1 MDNLVKSV
9 QYSYLNV
16 AFKMFVVVFIL
27 LFIIFYFKIDFFN
40 IKLFK
45 SSNNKEKKYVHKEY
59 NVNRNIVNA
68 FSNSKYKEKILSDFF
83 IKTSFN
89 CCNIGF
95 GNANIER
102 LKTIISQGFR
112 CFDFKLIY
120 KNNTI
125 HIENQPKNETFYN
138 ALEII
143 DRYSFSNTYCN
154 NNDDPVIINIRLN
167 DSNTNNTKLIYNK
180 LRDMFKTLGSKHILN
195 SSYSLLGNIED
206 NDNYNDI
213 LTAPLNKIHG
223 KIIVMC
229 NYDYKI
235 IDDETINKKHELLQY
250 VHFNTYI
257 LGESNELENII
268 MPNIINETYYNNVIV
283 SMALHNSMDSDKI
296 ININKIVPSMIIPDS
311 FNNMSA
317 VENPSSLFNIFGYTF
332 RALEFSS
339 IGDFNKEI
347 SDSNIKT
354 YIDEFNTANS
364 AFMLKPLNIRR

>member
-1 MDNLVKSV
+1 MDIIEKNI
-9 QYSYLNV
+9 QYRYLNI
-16 AFKMFVVVFIL
+16 AFKLFIVVFIL
-27 LFIIFYFKIDFFN
+27 LFIIFYFKFDIFK

-45 SSNNKEKKYVHKEY
+45 SSNHNDNQYVFEEY
-59 NVNRNIVNA
+59 NINRNIVNA
-68 FSNSKYKEKILSDFF
+68 ISNSNYNDKILSDFF

-89 CCNIGF
+89 CCNIGY

-143 DRYSFSNTYCN
+143 DRYSFSNTFCN

-167 DSNTNNTKLIYNK
+167 DTNKNNTKLIYKK

-195 SSYSLLGNIED
+195 SSYSLLENIKDKE
-206 NDNYNDI
+206 NYNNI
-213 LTAPLNKIHG
+213 LSAPLNKING

-229 NYDYKI
+229 NYNYNI
-235 IDDETINKKHELLQY
+235 IEDDTIDNKHELLQY

-257 LGESNELENII
+257 VNESNELDNIDI
-268 MPNIINETYYNNVIV
+268 PNIINNTYYNNLIV
-283 SMALHNSMDSDKI
+283 SMSLHNTMKGEEI
-296 ININKIVPSMIIPDS
+296 ININKNVPSMIIPDS
-311 FNNMSA
+311 FNNISA
-317 VENPSSLFNIFGYTF
+317 IENPSSLFNVFGYTF

-339 IGDFNKEI
+339 IGDFKSEI
-347 SDSNIKT
+347 SDSNIKS
-354 YIDEFNTANS
+354 YIDDFNTANS
-364 AFMLKPLNIRR
+364 AFILKPLNIRR